1 MNEECQSDVLM
12 TQAVALKKSNE
23 FWMIVNVVLIFVNL
37 FLSYAVSI
45 ILLKLLLLGFVFIY
59 VILLINHWKIRN
71 RAIMIIAQINEVE
84 RRMKEEGFYDKDR
97 YSV

>member
-1 MNEECQSDVLM
+1 M